1 MTPGSLT
8 TDFFLEDLMIPETAP
23 NNGFESRSRPYLP
36 IEARACDADS
46 PSILF
51 VDDEPAIRSLMEAY
65 FRVKG
70 YEVTTAGEME
80 EAEALLKLRRF
91 HVVVTDLGLT
101 GLNRLE
107 GLKVLQEAR
116 YLWPHLQIV
125 VMTGWA
131 DSAVREECLESG
143 ADAFLAKPTPVSD
156 VHRLVQCLL
165 GKGGRP

>member
-1 MTPGSLT
+1 MLQQTTPSK
-8 TDFFLEDLMIPETAP
+8 
-23 NNGFESRSRPYLP
+23 GFEWESGLALP
-36 IEARACDADS
+36 GEGAAFNGDA

-51 VDDEPAIRSLMEAY
+51 VDDEPSICSLMEAY
-65 FRVKG
+65 FRLHG
-70 YEVTTAGEME
+70 FEVTTASEME

-91 HVVVTDLGLT
+91 HIVVTDLGLT

-131 DSAVREECLESG
+131 DPAVREECLESG
-143 ADAFLAKPTPVSD
+143 ADAFLAKPTRASD
-156 VHRLVQCLL
+156 VHSLVQSLL
-165 GKGGRP
+165 GKGGRQ